1 METIND
7 ETIFQLFPL
16 TDNVDSD
23 DYFDVKTIKEKIFN
37 TIFKKENENIVI
49 ERIDSLLTANIAINY
64 QVADTLLGEIM
75 LASSNK
81 GVCYAGFTNGNPE
94 ASLKDL
100 QRRFSKAIFIKKTT
114 IFQQEALARF
124 NDPQEEDLPLHLHLQ
139 GTEFQLS
146 IWRKLLK
153 VPYGGLTTYTQL
165 GGSTKLARAVG
176 GAVGDNP
183 ICYLIPCHR
192 VVRSSGRFYGYF
204 WGNEQ
209 KKKLLA
215 MEAKALKPDNEYSKK
230 RV

>member
-7 ETIFQLFPL
+7 EAVFTLFPL
-16 TDNVDSD
+16 KENVDLND
-23 DYFDVKTIKEKIFN
+23 CFDVKIIREKIFN
-37 TIFKKENENIVI
+37 TIFKKVNENIVI
-49 ERIDSLLTANIAINY
+49 ERMESSLTANTTINY

-75 LASSNK
+75 LASTNK
-81 GVCYAGFTNGNPE
+81 GICYAGFTNGDPD
-94 ASLKDL
+94 ASLQDL
-100 QRRFSKAIFIKKTT
+100 QRRFSKAIFIKKTAV
-114 IFQQEALARF
+114 FQQEALARF
-124 NDPQEEDLPLHLHLQ
+124 NRPQEENLPLHLHLQ
-139 GTEFQLS
+139 GTEFQIS

-153 VPYGGLTTYTQL
+153 IPYGGLTTYAQL
-165 GGSTKLARAVG
+165 GGNTKIARAVG

-215 MEAKALKPDNEYSKK
+215 MEEYTKI
-230 RV
+230 R

>member
-1 METIND
+1 MDTIND
-7 ETIFQLFPL
+7 ETIFRLFPL

-23 DYFDVKTIKEKIFN
+23 DCFDVKTIKERIFN
-37 TIFKKENENIVI
+37 TVFKKENESIVI
-49 ERIDSLLTANIAINY
+49 ERIDSSLTANIVINY
-64 QVADTLLGEIM
+64 QVADTLLGEMM
-75 LASSNK
+75 LASSIK
-81 GVCYAGFTNGNPE
+81 GVCYAGFTNGDPE

-100 QRRFSKAIFIKKTT
+100 KRRFSKAIFIEKTAV
-114 IFQQEALARF
+114 FQQEALARF
-124 NDPQEEDLPLHLHLQ
+124 NDPQDESLPLHLHLK

-146 IWRKLLK
+146 IWKKLLK
-153 VPYGGLTTYTQL
+153 VPYGGLTTYAQL
-165 GGSTKLARAVG
+165 GGSEKLARTVG

-215 MEAKALKPDNEYSKK
+215 METKTLKSGNEYSKK